1 MQSLITHRLLLDSL
15 SHTMKKSKGFVMTG
29 NWEIDKTVS
38 VGHIVSTIGLIVLLF
53 TAWAN
58 MSTKVET
65 QAVRIDGVEQRID
78 REAAR
83 QRQDMEQIRQSL
95 NRIEDRLE
103 RLSEA
108 Q

>member
-1 MQSLITHRLLLDSL
+1 MLLGNSSPTTKRLR
-15 SHTMKKSKGFVMTG
+15 GFVMTG

-38 VGHIVSTIGLIVLLF
+38 VGHIVSTIGLLVLLF

-65 QAVRIDGVEQRID
+65 QAVRIDSVEQRID